1 KIHENDPLP
10 TDYVWKSHANPSKYA
25 LDKHR
30 SSQRKQAL
38 RDEIRAANHLD
49 KTAHFQLLADP
60 KRGPAGENSPVKNA
74 TPNGLELLQ
83 EYNLYK
89 NKQDF
94 TNDEAGMT
102 KRQNVA
108 QYVAN
113 IETELTNP
121 NIDPYYANQ
130 YYLEK
135 AMEAARDENFLGKEV
150 EGEHV
155 MGVSEYIR
163 KLKQVDCPPSSDK
176 SLAGLRQAD
185 EYHRVTYLRDA
196 LAEAD
201 REGMVELLKQALPLA
216 KQTRECIDSNSK
228 LAEKALDLETPSEEA
243 KKIVDD
249 MHTVEPSLLWPK
261 IGEKPA
267 AVGKDGKT
275 KAMPAG
281 KLDPKAIMNKSDEE
295 LALEAGGVAEKI

>member
-1 KIHENDPLP
+1 
-10 TDYVWKSHANPSKYA
+10 
-25 LDKHR
+25 
-30 SSQRKQAL
+30 
-38 RDEIRAANHLD
+38 
-49 KTAHFQLLADP
+49 
-60 KRGPAGENSPVKNA
+60 
-74 TPNGLELLQ
+74 
-83 EYNLYK
+83 
-89 NKQDF
+89 
-94 TNDEAGMT
+94 
-102 KRQNVA
+102 
-108 QYVAN
+108 
-113 IETELTNP
+113 
-121 NIDPYYANQ
+121 
-130 YYLEK
+130 
-135 AMEAARDENFLGKEV
+135 LGKDV
-150 EGEHV
+150 NGTRII
-155 MGVSEYIR
+155 GASEYMR

-196 LAEAD
+196 LAEAE

-216 KQTRECIDSNSK
+216 KQTREGIDSNSK
-228 LAEKALDLETPSEEA
+228 RAEKALDLETPSEEA

-295 LALEAGGVAEKI
+295 LALEAGGVAEKIYKHAVDSIERLIGSTDDPFLQKRYRDDAVKMAMDLAKQALEINKQDKSIQNQWQKLEELTKHMNSQRWKDFCFTMAVFTFQQGPRTGAEGVKKFMDEIMKILTKAVS